1 MKSNHSR
8 RFALAALAVSVLT
21 LSTTG
26 ISRAQN
32 AVNLES
38 KAEEETE
45 AREVTMK
52 SGAAMLEALDE
63 DTRTKFINHLREGS
77 RFLAE
82 KRVQEALDKLT
93 DAEIILPDHPDVL
106 NLKGS
111 VFVNIRDFDR
121 AATYFDRV
129 KELYPGMWQTD
140 FNRVEM
146 DFVRHNWAVALEKF
160 KKLLTEHGE
169 KMDVNTV
176 RLIDFKIAICHLKL
190 EQPAEAR
197 KVIDKY
203 GYYDSTPI
211 FYYGNAAMAFQESN
225 DVGAAEWIRNAKE
238 IYPPQQNAI
247 FEDSLFEA
255 GWLLM
260 L

>member
-1 MKSNHSR
+1 MKLRHTR
-8 RFALAALAVSVLT
+8 LLAVAALAPLLSLTTVSDT
-21 LSTTG
+21 H
-26 ISRAQN
+26 AQD
-32 AVNLES
+32 AVNLEP
-38 KAEEETE
+38 KPETNE
-45 AREVTMK
+45 AGNT
-52 SGAAMLEALDE
+52 AAKNGTEMLKALDE
-63 DTRTKFINHLREGS
+63 ETRTKFIGLLREGS

-82 KRVQEALDKLT
+82 KRVQEALDKLS

-121 AATYFDRV
+121 AAEYFDRV

-146 DFVRHNWAVALEKF
+146 DFVRDDWATAMQKF
-160 KKLLTEHGE
+160 DKLLSEYGE
-169 KMDVNTV
+169 KLDAGTL

-190 EQPAEAR
+190 DQPAEA
-197 KVIDKY
+197 KKIIDKY
-203 GYYDSTPI
+203 GYYDSSPI
-211 FYYGNAAMAFQESN
+211 FYYGNAAMAFQEGN
-225 DVGAAEWIRNAKE
+225 DVGASEWIRNAKE
-238 IYPPQQNAI
+238 IYPAQQNAV

>member
-1 MKSNHSR
+1 MMKIRHSS
-8 RFALAALAVSVLT
+8 LLAVATLAPILALT
-21 LSTTG
+21 SLSLV
-26 ISRAQN
+26 RAQDT
-32 AVNLES
+32 VNLETKS
-38 KAEEETE
+38 KEASELTAQSGNTMLESLDEET
-45 AREVTMK
+45 RK
-52 SGAAMLEALDE
+52 
-63 DTRTKFINHLREGS
+63 KFIETMREGS

-121 AATYFDRV
+121 AAEYFDRV

-146 DFVRHNWAVALEKF
+146 DFVRDDWATAIQKFEKI
-160 KKLLTEHGE
+160 LTEHSE
-169 KMDVNTV
+169 KMDANTL

-190 EQPAEAR
+190 DQPAEAK

-203 GYYDSTPI
+203 GYYDATPI
-211 FYYGNAAMAFQESN
+211 FYYGNAAMAFHEGN
-225 DVGAAEWIRNAKE
+225 NVGASEWIRNAKE
-238 IYPPQQNAI
+238 IYPPQQNAV